1 VTLSSSEQVDA
12 NQSLPT
18 NYTPLELEKQVRE
31 FWVRNCIREKL
42 EALRDSPDLKGFL
55 GYVEGPPT
63 LNGIP
68 HIGHARGRVMKDIR
82 YRWKTM
88 EGYYMPFWAGW
99 DCQGLPVELEVEKLL
114 GVRNKREMLERVGM
128 ERFIAECKNAIMRY
142 HALWLTADSLLG
154 VAINQEKAY
163 WTYKDEYIEREW
175 QILKCAW
182 DQGLLEEGHYV
193 VAYCPSCQTSLSSA
207 EVGYEGSYKEVEDPS
222 FYFKFKVSGS
232 EHEYFLVWTTM
243 PFTVVTDTMLAVQPT
258 AEYVKVKV
266 DSEVWIMVKSRVEP
280 VMSELEIKNY
290 TVLQTVMGKSLEGVA
305 YDYPLKDIIPK
316 QAENEAKCSLVH
328 TVIGEDF
335 VDVDTATGIV
345 HLSPGN
351 GEEDFWAA
359 NRRGIPIFAPFD
371 DEVKFTKDAGEVF
384 AGVFARAADT
394 LVVDEM
400 RRRNAVVA
408 LKKTKHEYP
417 HCWRSKHKIVWL
429 ARKEYFLRT
438 DKIKDKVLE
447 AFQKVNYFYDEP
459 KNRFAGFLNEGKSW
473 CISRERIWGTP
484 LPMWT
489 CTACGDK
496 HLVAS
501 KKELIELAQETLPT
515 DFELH
520 KPWVDRITIKCSKCS
535 GVMKREDFVLD
546 TWHNSGAS
554 PYARFTDEDIN
565 HFVPT
570 DFLTE
575 GIDQTRGWANSL
587 LLEHIIR
594 TGKTEA
600 PYKAFLFQG
609 LTQDSKGRK
618 MSKSLGNFIE
628 TNKLLQTSSADL
640 FRYYMIRKCS
650 PLDFMNFDLQEL
662 NRRSY
667 QVLST
672 LYHLSRFF
680 LQNAQFDQFN
690 PTTHNIHWATNNT
703 NSNSKDNNTTESE
716 DKLQPADKWLLSKLQ
731 QLIQQYTE
739 NLEKCEFNTALAKL
753 DDFVI
758 ETLSRLYVPMI
769 RKELWTDDPQ
779 TSKRRQTIYAL
790 LHHTLKTITLLF
802 NPITPYIS
810 EMLYQKIYRQLEP
823 NLPESINLEKWPTAN
838 TTLQN
843 KNLEDAFDTMLK
855 TASISYATRQQGKLK
870 RRWPLSKATI
880 IAPQKT
886 LDALQQLETNF
897 LDLTNV
903 KTAEYLTTTPNYLNN
918 EDWVH
923 TQENDITVYLS
934 KQRDDNL
941 LGEGIMRDLARRI
954 QALRKEM
961 GYTPTDIL
969 ETAHIANLDP
979 ESTQLLTP
987 YLEEMTNLIRTK
999 KIQLHNNPN
1008 EIKNTTWHESELD
1021 GKKIHITIH

>member
-1 VTLSSSEQVDA
+1 VTSSSTTEQADA

-31 FWVRNCIREKL
+31 FWVKQSIRDKL
-42 EALRDSPDLKGFL
+42 EALRDSPNLKGHL

-68 HIGHARGRVMKDIR
+68 HIGHARGRIMKDIC

-128 ERFIAECKNAIMRY
+128 ERFIAECKQAILRY

-154 VAINQEKAY
+154 IAINQEKAY

-175 QILKCAW
+175 QILKRAW

-193 VAYCPSCQTSLSSA
+193 VAYCPGCQTSLSSA
-207 EVGYEGSYKEVEDPS
+207 EVGYEGSYKEVEDLS
-222 FYFKFKVSGS
+222 FYFKFKVSGT
-232 EHEYFLVWTTM
+232 ENEYFLVWTTM
-243 PFTVVTDTMLAVQPT
+243 PFTVVTDTLLAVQPE
-258 AEYVKVKV
+258 AEYVKVQV
-266 DSEVWIMVKSRVEP
+266 DSEVWILVNQRVEP
-280 VMSELEIKNY
+280 VMAELEINNY
-290 TVLQTVMGKSLEGVA
+290 QVLQTLTGQSLEGVA

-316 QAENEAKCSLVH
+316 QAENEAKHPMVH

-335 VDVDTATGIV
+335 VDVNTATGIV

-351 GEEDFWAA
+351 GEDDFWAA
-359 NRRGIPIFAPFD
+359 KRRGIPIFAPFD
-371 DEVKFTKDAGEVF
+371 DDVKFTKDAGEVF
-384 AGVFARAADT
+384 AGVFARAADS

-400 RRRNAVVA
+400 RHRNAVVA

-447 AFQKVNYFYDEP
+447 AFQKVNYFYEEP
-459 KNRFAGFLNEGKSW
+459 KNRFAGFLKEGKSW

-484 LPMWT
+484 LPIWSCET
-489 CTACGDK
+489 CGNK

-501 KKELIELAQETLPT
+501 KKELIDLAQEPLPE

-520 KPWVDRITIKCSKCS
+520 KPWVDRITIKCTQCN

-554 PYARFTDEDIN
+554 PYARFTDEEVTK
-565 HFVPT
+565 FVPAA
-570 DFLTE
+570 FLTE

-587 LLEHIIR
+587 LLEHVIR
-594 TGKTEA
+594 TGKAEA
-600 PYKAFLFQG
+600 PYQAFLFQG

-618 MSKSLGNFIE
+618 MSKSLGNSIE
-628 TNKLLQTSSADL
+628 TNKLLETSSADL
-640 FRYYMIRKCS
+640 FRYYMTRKCS
-650 PLDFMNFDLQEL
+650 PIDFMNFDLQEL
-662 NRRSY
+662 SRRSY

-680 LQNAQFDQFN
+680 LQNAQFDKFN
-690 PTTHNIHWATNNT
+690 PAVYNMTWVTE
-703 NSNSKDNNTTESE
+703 NS
-716 DKLQPADKWLLSKLQ
+716 KLQPADQWMLSKMQ
-731 QLIQQYTE
+731 QKIQQYTE
-739 NLEKCEFNTALAKL
+739 NLEKCEFNTALAEL

-769 RKELWTDDPQ
+769 RKELWTDEPE
-779 TSKRRQTIYAL
+779 TAERRQTIYAL
-790 LHHTLKTITLLF
+790 LHHTLKTVTLLF

-810 EMLYQKIYRQLEP
+810 EMLYQKIYRQLET
-823 NLPESINLEKWPTAN
+823 NLPESVNFEKWPTPN
-838 TTLQN
+838 ETLRN

-855 TASISYATRQQGKLK
+855 TVSISYATRQQGKLK
-870 RRWPLSKATI
+870 RRWPLSKAVI

-886 LDALQQLETNF
+886 LQALQHLETNF

-903 KTAEYLTTTPNYLNN
+903 KTAEYLTTTPNYLTDEN
-918 EDWVH
+918 WVY
-923 TQENDITVYLS
+923 TQENDIVVYLS
-934 KQRDDNL
+934 KQRDETL

-954 QALRKEM
+954 QALRKEL
-961 GYTPTDIL
+961 GFTPTDIL
-969 ETAHIANLDP
+969 EAAHIAELDA
-979 ESTQLLTP
+979 ESMQLLTP
-987 YLEEMTNLIRTK
+987 YLEEMANLIRTK
-999 KIQLHNNPN
+999 KVHIHNNPT
-1008 EIKNTTWHESELD
+1008 EIENTKWHESELD